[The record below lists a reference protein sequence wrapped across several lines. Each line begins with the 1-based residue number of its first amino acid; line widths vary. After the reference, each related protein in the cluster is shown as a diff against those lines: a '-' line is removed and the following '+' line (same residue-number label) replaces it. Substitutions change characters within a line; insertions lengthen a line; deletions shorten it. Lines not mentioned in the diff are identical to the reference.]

1 MKKFFTILTV
11 FTLLTC
17 GTFSSCSSTKK
28 QKIISNTTIQRDATQ
43 NIAKITMTTEESGTP
58 DLEIMGPLLGYIF
71 SQADEKYIY
80 YLYYDEIHKFDKKT
94 EEDQLI
100 YKGKGTLASM
110 VKYQS
115 YLYFIEAFYESREY
129 RLCSISIDGKDPFVI
144 GPVVSDCLGMTD
156 QYLFIRHIVIGE
168 QNPYTIFEVENGK
181 ACEIKVESINY
192 EYLGAKSIYPNE
204 KNTEILKDGKTLFKV
219 AEDEYIRLKTY
230 SDRYIFADI
239 MDENEHRK
247 QLLFYDLTQGIYV
260 LYDNQEDT
268 HVEIQDNWAIIY
280 MYRDPIEVKLVDLNK
295 L

>member
-115 YLYFIEAFYESREY
+115 YLYFIEA
-129 RLCSISIDGKDPFVI
+129 
-144 GPVVSDCLGMTD
+144 
-156 QYLFIRHIVIGE
+156 
-168 QNPYTIFEVENGK
+168 
-181 ACEIKVESINY
+181 
-192 EYLGAKSIYPNE
+192 
-204 KNTEILKDGKTLFKV
+204 
-219 AEDEYIRLKTY
+219 
-230 SDRYIFADI
+230 
-239 MDENEHRK
+239 
-247 QLLFYDLTQGIYV
+247 
-260 LYDNQEDT
+260 
-268 HVEIQDNWAIIY
+268 
-280 MYRDPIEVKLVDLNK
+280 
-295 L
+295 